1 MRQRLGPLSSSH
13 TEEDHS
19 EQTLRPRNLSDYF
32 GQERIKESL
41 KISIAAAKK
50 REEAL
55 DHVLF
60 HGPPGLG
67 KTTLAMSIMHLLSY
81 EGYIK
86 ICENINKKQKKEIVE
101 NEPTVFSWS

>member
-1 MRQRLGPLSSSH
+1 MSQRSGPLSSSH
-13 TEEDHS
+13 TEEDHP

-67 KTTLAMSIMHLLSY
+67 KTTLAMILASEMGVSTVSYTHLTL
-81 EGYIK
+81 
-86 ICENINKKQKKEIVE
+86 
-101 NEPTVFSWS
+101 PTNREV